1 MASED
6 IKYQFVE
13 VTAVRGTERRA
24 VAKKEA
30 EGWEF
35 VEQDQG
41 RVKTTLKFRR
51 PKPPL
56 PRKQIAIGVGIA
68 VVLVGILAVG
78 VALEG
83 EEDTAE
89 AESAAAMIEEP
100 AEPLDL
106 PPAIESEAPSD
117 NPVAAEPLTA
127 ETTPDLAAL
136 LQLTDT
142 CSPSIADFAAT
153 YAGQTIQFDGH
164 IGDLANYE
172 NYDTRYLVLLSVG
185 DYDESN
191 PTGPNF
197 QYRDINLVSDP
208 NWTGP
213 NIPDGIKVNDR
224 FRFTSTVKTYEEQTC
239 LLLLEPVATEAR

>member
-1 MASED
+1 MANED

-24 VAKKEA
+24 VAKKES
-30 EGWEF
+30 EGWEL

-41 RVKTTLKFRR
+41 RMKTTLKFRR

-56 PRKQIAIGVGIA
+56 PRKQIAIGAG
-68 VVLVGILAVG
+68 VVVVMVGILAVG

-83 EEDTAE
+83 DDDVAE
-89 AESAAAMIEEP
+89 AESAAAVIEEP
-100 AEPLDL
+100 AEPVDL
-106 PPAIESEAPSD
+106 PPAIRADTPSD
-117 NPVAAEPLTA
+117 VPVAVGPLTA
-127 ETTPDLAAL
+127 ATNPDLAGL

-142 CSPSIADFAAT
+142 CSPSIAGFAAT

-172 NYDTRYLVLLSVG
+172 SYDTRYVVLLSSG
-185 DYDESN
+185 DFDESN
-191 PTGPNF
+191 PVGPNF

-213 NIPDGIKVNDR
+213 NIPDGIEVNDK
-224 FRFTSTVKTYEEQTC
+224 FRFTSTVKLYEEQSC

>member
-1 MASED
+1 M
-6 IKYQFVE
+6 
-13 VTAVRGTERRA
+13 
-24 VAKKEA
+24 
-30 EGWEF
+30 
-35 VEQDQG
+35 
-41 RVKTTLKFRR
+41 
-51 PKPPL
+51 
-56 PRKQIAIGVGIA
+56 
-68 VVLVGILAVG
+68 VLVGILAVG

-83 EEDTAE
+83 DDDAVE

-106 PPAIESEAPSD
+106 PPAIEAGAPSD
-117 NPVAAEPLTA
+117 NPVAAEALTA
-127 ETTPDLAAL
+127 ETNPDLAAL

-164 IGDLANYE
+164 IGALANYE

-197 QYRDINLVSDP
+197 QYRDVNLVSDL
-208 NWTGP
+208 NWTGL

-224 FRFTSTVKTYEEQTC
+224 FRFTSTVQTYEEQTC
-239 LLLLEPVATEAR
+239 LLQLEPVATEAR

>member
-1 MASED
+1 MANED
-6 IKYQFVE
+6 IRYQFVE

-24 VAKKEA
+24 AAKKEA
-30 EGWEF
+30 EGWEL

-56 PRKQIAIGVGIA
+56 PRKQIAIAAGVA
-68 VVLVGILAVG
+68 VVLGGILAVG

-83 EEDTAE
+83 DDDAVE
-89 AESAAAMIEEP
+89 AESAAAVVEEP
-100 AEPLDL
+100 AEPLDV
-106 PPAIESEAPSD
+106 PPATNAETPSD
-117 NPVAAEPLTA
+117 SPVAVEPLTA
-127 ETTPDLAAL
+127 GTNPDLAGL

-164 IGDLANYE
+164 IGALANYE
-172 NYDTRYLVLLSVG
+172 TYDTRYLVLLSAG
-185 DYDESN
+185 DFDESN
-191 PTGPNF
+191 PVGPNF
-197 QYRDINLVSDP
+197 QYRDINLVSDL
-208 NWTGP
+208 NWTGT
-213 NIPDGIKVNDR
+213 NIPDGIEVNDR
-224 FRFTSTVKTYEEQTC
+224 FRFTSTVKSYEEQTC

>member
-1 MASED
+1 MANED

-30 EGWEF
+30 EGWEL

-56 PRKQIAIGVGIA
+56 PRKQIAIGAGVA

-78 VALEG
+78 AALEG
-83 EEDTAE
+83 DDDAVE

-106 PPAIESEAPSD
+106 PPAIEAGAPSD
-117 NPVAAEPLTA
+117 NPVAAEALTA
-127 ETTPDLAAL
+127 ETNPDLAAL

-142 CSPSIADFAAT
+142 CSPSIAVRDVLRK
-153 YAGQTIQFDGH
+153 AGF
-164 IGDLANYE
+164 
-172 NYDTRYLVLLSVG
+172 
-185 DYDESN
+185 
-191 PTGPNF
+191 
-197 QYRDINLVSDP
+197 
-208 NWTGP
+208 
-213 NIPDGIKVNDR
+213 
-224 FRFTSTVKTYEEQTC
+224 
-239 LLLLEPVATEAR
+239 